1 MANDAILLDHLALA
15 VRDVREVLPFLV
27 GELGGREDL
36 AGPGMGFRFW
46 QWAFAG
52 GGRIEIMQPE
62 GPTDGF
68 LYRFLDARGPGP
80 HHLTFKVPDLHDAA
94 KRSGELGYDVV
105 GLDTSQP
112 AWMEAFLHP
121 KQAQGIVVQLVES
134 HPELGELDQGD
145 WPFPTAPAERPTAIT
160 LLGVR
165 LSAHSERRAR
175 LQWEELLGGSCQTH
189 GPELVFRWPES
200 PLRLVVQVDP
210 GSPEGPRAVEI
221 TADRTVPLPE
231 GPHPVLG
238 VPFVAVGR

>member
-1 MANDAILLDHLALA
+1 
-15 VRDVREVLPFLV
+15 
-27 GELGGREDL
+27 
-36 AGPGMGFRFW
+36 
-46 QWAFAG
+46 
-52 GGRIEIMQPE
+52 
-62 GPTDGF
+62 
-68 LYRFLDARGPGP
+68 
-80 HHLTFKVPDLHDAA
+80 
-94 KRSGELGYDVV
+94 
-105 GLDTSQP
+105 
-112 AWMEAFLHP
+112 MEAFLHP

-221 TADRTVPLPE
+221 TADRPLPLPE